1 MKIEFGVQEYFNELK
16 LMDAQYG
23 QEEELYPW
31 IYMLL
36 QMAESRKGNEHKR
49 LSIRDVH
56 NLKRYNWLDGSTRGE
71 MLYRVREKLGAPDF
85 IILDSKMNQFYGCVE
100 IKTLNSTLKMQKPK
114 ENAVDLVLE
123 GEKIG
128 YQVKINRGLEAEK
141 YKIEYRENKKNVIA
155 KGIKKCEK
163 EIQSELEQVLEQ
175 VLEQKKF
182 DQIQLKI
189 TNSIRGNVYI
199 FCAEIENIP
208 KEIQLDKYRL
218 EREKQTKSNYGIEK
232 GKIKMSTEVKTWK
245 KEFGW
250 TEEAQIISHLEK
262 FKKVL
267 YTNGLKFYFLNL
279 TENEEEKKE
288 IEVKELADLSSDYK
302 NYKNHKP
309 NDEWKEKASAEWDRL
324 IAGLTSIDWH
334 KDPVAKIPRTQP
346 NTQE

>member
-1 MKIEFGVQEYFNELK
+1 MKIEFGVQEYFDELK

-36 QMAESRKGNEHKR
+36 QMAESRKGDDHER

-85 IILDSKMNQFYGCVE
+85 IILDSEMKQFCGCVE
-100 IKTLNSTLKMQKPK
+100 MKTLNSTLKMQKPK
-114 ENAVDLVLE
+114 KDAV
-123 GEKIG
+123 KNKNG
-128 YQVKINRGLEAEK
+128 YRVKINQGLEAKK
-141 YKIEYRENKKNVIA
+141 YKIEYRENIKNPTDKAIESC
-155 KGIKKCEK
+155 KGK
-163 EIQSELEQVLEQ
+163 IQSELNQVLVE
-175 VLEQKKF
+175 EK
-182 DQIQLKI
+182 QLNI
-189 TNSIRGNVYI
+189 THSQRGNVYT
-199 FCAEIENIP
+199 FCEEIENIT
-208 KEIQLDKYRL
+208 KKIEKQLDEYRL
-218 EREKQTKSNYGIEK
+218 EKQIESYNGIEK
-232 GKIKMSTEVKTWK
+232 RKIKMSMEVKTWK

>member
-1 MKIEFGVQEYFNELK
+1 MKIEFGVQEYFDELK

-36 QMAESRKGNEHKR
+36 QMAESRKGDDHER

-85 IILDSKMNQFYGCVE
+85 IILDSEMKQFCGCVE
-100 IKTLNSTLKMQKPK
+100 MKTLNSTLKMQKPK
-114 ENAVDLVLE
+114 KDAV
-123 GEKIG
+123 KNKNG
-128 YQVKINRGLEAEK
+128 YRVKINQGLEAKK
-141 YKIEYRENKKNVIA
+141 YKIEYRENIKNPTDKAIESC
-155 KGIKKCEK
+155 KGK
-163 EIQSELEQVLEQ
+163 IQSELNQVLVE
-175 VLEQKKF
+175 EK
-182 DQIQLKI
+182 QLNI
-189 TNSIRGNVYI
+189 THSQRGNIYT
-199 FCAEIENIP
+199 FCAEIENIT
-208 KEIQLDKYRL
+208 KKIEKQLDEYRL
-218 EREKQTKSNYGIEK
+218 EKQIESYYGIEK
-232 GKIKMSTEVKTWK
+232 GKIKMSMEVKTWK

-279 TENEEEKKE
+279 TENEEDKKL
-288 IEVKELADLSSDYK
+288 IEVKELADLTSLYECYQKHDGSIS
-302 NYKNHKP
+302 
-309 NDEWKEKASAEWDRL
+309 NDNLLEASTEWNRL

-334 KDPVAKIPRTQP
+334 KDPVAEIPSI
-346 NTQE
+346 

>member
-1 MKIEFGVQEYFNELK
+1 
-16 LMDAQYG
+16 MD
-23 QEEELYPW
+23 E
-31 IYMLL
+31 
-36 QMAESRKGNEHKR
+36 
-49 LSIRDVH
+49 
-56 NLKRYNWLDGSTRGE
+56 
-71 MLYRVREKLGAPDF
+71 
-85 IILDSKMNQFYGCVE
+85 
-100 IKTLNSTLKMQKPK
+100 
-114 ENAVDLVLE
+114 
-123 GEKIG
+123 
-128 YQVKINRGLEAEK
+128 
-141 YKIEYRENKKNVIA
+141 
-155 KGIKKCEK
+155 
-163 EIQSELEQVLEQ
+163 
-175 VLEQKKF
+175 
-182 DQIQLKI
+182 
-189 TNSIRGNVYI
+189 
-199 FCAEIENIP
+199 
-208 KEIQLDKYRL
+208 YRL
-218 EREKQTKSNYGIEK
+218 EKQIESYYGIEK
-232 GKIKMSTEVKTWK
+232 GKIKMSMEVKTWK

>member
-1 MKIEFGVQEYFNELK
+1 MKIEFGVQEYFDELK

-36 QMAESRKGNEHKR
+36 QMAESRKGDDHER

-85 IILDSKMNQFYGCVE
+85 IILDSEMKQFCGCVE
-100 IKTLNSTLKMQKPK
+100 MKTLNSTLKMQKPK
-114 ENAVDLVLE
+114 KDAV
-123 GEKIG
+123 KNKNG
-128 YQVKINRGLEAEK
+128 YRVKINHPTDKA
-141 YKIEYRENKKNVIA
+141 IESC
-155 KGIKKCEK
+155 KGK
-163 EIQSELEQVLEQ
+163 IQSELNQVLVE
-175 VLEQKKF
+175 EK
-182 DQIQLKI
+182 QLNI
-189 TNSIRGNVYI
+189 THSQRGNVYT
-199 FCAEIENIP
+199 FCAEIENIT
-208 KEIQLDKYRL
+208 KKIEKQLDEYRL
-218 EREKQTKSNYGIEK
+218 EKQTKLERKENTESNDGIK
-232 GKIKMSTEVKTWK
+232 NGKIKMSMEVKTWK

>member
-16 LMDAQYG
+16 LMDEQYG

-36 QMAESRKGNEHKR
+36 QMAESRKENDHER

-85 IILDSKMNQFYGCVE
+85 IILNSEMNQFCGCVE
-100 IKTLNSTLKMQKPK
+100 MKTLNSTLKMQKPK
-114 ENAVDLVLE
+114 KDAEDFDS
-123 GEKIG
+123 G
-128 YQVKINRGLEAEK
+128 YRVKINRGLEAKK
-141 YKIEYRENKKNVIA
+141 YKIEYRENEKNVTD

-163 EIQSELEQVLEQ
+163 EIQSELEQKLG
-175 VLEQKKF
+175 KKF
-182 DQIQLKI
+182 KKEELSI
-189 TNSIRGNVYI
+189 TYSIRYNVYT
-199 FCAEIENIP
+199 FCAEIKNI
-208 KEIQLDKYRL
+208 KGLIKMDSYRL
-218 EREKQTKSNYGIEK
+218 EREKQTKLERKENTESNDGIK
-232 GKIKMSTEVKTWK
+232 NGKIKMSMEVKTWK

-288 IEVKELADLSSDYK
+288 IEVKELADLSLDYK
-302 NYKNHKP
+302 NYKP
-309 NDEWKEKASAEWDRL
+309 NDEWKEKADAEKKWMEL
-324 IAGLTSIDWH
+324 IECLTSIDWH
-334 KDPVAKIPRTQP
+334 NDPVAEIPSI
-346 NTQE
+346 

>member
-1 MKIEFGVQEYFNELK
+1 MKIEFGVQEYFDELK

-36 QMAESRKGNEHKR
+36 QMAESRKGDDHER

-85 IILDSKMNQFYGCVE
+85 IILDSEMKQFCGCVE
-100 IKTLNSTLKMQKPK
+100 MKTLNSTLKMQKPK
-114 ENAVDLVLE
+114 KDAVKNKN
-123 GEKIG
+123 G
-128 YQVKINRGLEAEK
+128 
-141 YKIEYRENKKNVIA
+141 YREDIKNPTDKAIESC
-155 KGIKKCEK
+155 KGK
-163 EIQSELEQVLEQ
+163 IQSELNQVLVE
-175 VLEQKKF
+175 EK
-182 DQIQLKI
+182 QLNI
-189 TNSIRGNVYI
+189 THSQRGNVYT
-199 FCAEIENIP
+199 FCAEIENIT
-208 KEIQLDKYRL
+208 KKIEKQLDEYRL
-218 EREKQTKSNYGIEK
+218 EKQIESYNGIEK
-232 GKIKMSTEVKTWK
+232 RKIKMSMEVKTWK

-334 KDPVAKIPRTQP
+334 KDSVAKIPRTQP
-346 NTQE
+346 NTQYLKRKKMIYLKLIRSQNTSINMKNV

>member
-16 LMDAQYG
+16 LMDVQYG

-36 QMAESRKGNEHKR
+36 QMAECRKGNDHKS

-85 IILDSKMNQFYGCVE
+85 IILDSKMNNFYGCVE
-100 IKTLNSTLKMQKPK
+100 IKTLNSTLNMQKPK
-114 ENAVDLVLE
+114 KNAIDLVLE
-123 GEKIG
+123 GEKYKIG

-141 YKIEYRENKKNVIA
+141 YKIEYRENEKNVID
-155 KGIKKCEK
+155 KGIKECEK
-163 EIQSELEQVLEQ
+163 EIQNELEQVLG
-175 VLEQKKF
+175 QKKF

-189 TNSIRGNVYI
+189 TNSIRGNVYT
-199 FCAEIENIP
+199 FCAENIP
-208 KEIQLDKYRL
+208 KEIEIQLDKYRL
-218 EREKQTKSNYGIEK
+218 EREKQTESNYGIEK
-232 GKIKMSTEVKTWK
+232 GKIKMSMEVKTWK

-279 TENEEEKKE
+279 TEDEKE
-288 IEVKELADLSSDYK
+288 IEVKEFADLSSVYNRYLEHNEKYIELKDDAEEQW
-302 NYKNHKP
+302 
-309 NDEWKEKASAEWDRL
+309 NDL
-324 IAGLTSIDWH
+324 IDGLTSIDWH
-334 KDPVAKIPRTQP
+334 QPPVAEIPSI
-346 NTQE
+346 